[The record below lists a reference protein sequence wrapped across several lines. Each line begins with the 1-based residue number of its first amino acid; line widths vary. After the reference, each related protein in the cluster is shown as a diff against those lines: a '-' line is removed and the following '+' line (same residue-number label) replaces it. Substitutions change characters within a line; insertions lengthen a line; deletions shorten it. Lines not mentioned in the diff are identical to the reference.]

1 MVRCTRYILY
11 DKAIVIKLYLELLP
25 FSDMSRIRKEGTIL
39 NSDLILIRL
48 IMKVISELH
57 QVDGFVL

>member
-1 MVRCTRYILY
+1 
-11 DKAIVIKLYLELLP
+11 LLP

-57 QVDGFVL
+57 QVDGFVLYNGCLRQ